1 MDSLHPSLSTAL
13 PLHGYDAEQV
23 LQAPFRA
30 AALGIATFYKR
41 ATENGRKAYS
51 LGYAAAL
58 QDVLEYLQAGLDHG
72 TDLPRPQRSEQRMA
86 LTIERVMDYIE
97 RRQEAL
103 RAESADSGED
113 EAMNHSNYN
122 AQQSRFAPSTSSTAS
137 TAHAQA
143 SQPKDL
149 PRSSPAPAPNDQPP
163 NPQPSV
169 RPPSVST
176 STQSLAPQPGE
187 STRRTSPRRHTPPHN
202 HPLRSTSAAPAPLPR
217 STGSSS
223 VPPTATSTLP
233 TSTAIS
239 HPSTLQPPPTINY
252 NFSPAAPFPPQ
263 FHPHHQSQHVTNSSS
278 AIISRRIRG
287 TADGRKGKAK
297 ERVTDRER
305 CATSS
310 ATDLVSSVVELLPE
324 SVRNGEESIRKR
336 RYPIDHPTSPSQT
349 RMVTMVE
356 NSVGERKGEED
367 DENDQEMMMDVV
379 TERPSKRHATI
390 RRPH

>member
-122 AQQSRFAPSTSSTAS
+122 AQQTRFAPSTSSTAS
-137 TAHAQA
+137 TVPAQA
-143 SQPKDL
+143 SQPKD
-149 PRSSPAPAPNDQPP
+149 PARSPAPNDQAS
-163 NPQPSV
+163 NPQASV

-187 STRRTSPRRHTPPHN
+187 STRRTSPRRPTPPHT
-202 HPLRSTSAAPAPLPR
+202 HSLRPASAAPAPR

-223 VPPTATSTLP
+223 VPPTSTSTL
-233 TSTAIS
+233 TTQTVIS
-239 HPSTLQPPPTINY
+239 PSTLQPPPTINY
-252 NFSPAAPFPPQ
+252 NFSPATPFPPQ
-263 FHPHHQSQHVTNSSS
+263 FHPHHQSQHVTNSSN
-278 AIISRRIRG
+278 AILSRRIRG
-287 TADGRKGKAK
+287 TTEGRKGKAK

-305 CATSS
+305 STTSGG
-310 ATDLVSSVVELLPE
+310 TDLVSSVVELLPE
-324 SVRNGEESIRKR
+324 SVRNPEESFRKR

-349 RMVTMVE
+349 RMVNMVE
-356 NSVGERKGEED
+356 NSVDERNGEDED
-367 DENDQEMMMDVV
+367 EDVGNQHEMMMDVV
-379 TERPSKRHATI
+379 NERPSKRHATI

>member
-122 AQQSRFAPSTSSTAS
+122 AQQPRFAPSTSSTTS
-137 TAHAQA
+137 TVPAPA
-143 SQPKDL
+143 SQAKDL
-149 PRSSPAPAPNDQPP
+149 PRSSPAPPPNDQTP

-169 RPPSVST
+169 PPPSAST
-176 STQSLAPQPGE
+176 STQSLAPQPAE
-187 STRRTSPRRHTPPHN
+187 SIRRTSPRRHTPPHTQ
-202 HPLRSTSAAPAPLPR
+202 PLRSSSAAPPSR

-223 VPPTATSTLP
+223 VPPTSTSTL
-233 TSTAIS
+233 TTQSAIS
-239 HPSTLQPPPTINY
+239 PPSTLQPPPTIDY
-252 NFSPAAPFPPQ
+252 NFSPATPFPPQ
-263 FHPHHQSQHVTNSSS
+263 FHPHHQAQHLTNSSS
-278 AIISRRIRG
+278 GILSRRIRG
-287 TADGRKGKAK
+287 TGEGRKGKAK

-305 CATSS
+305 CTTSGT
-310 ATDLVSSVVELLPE
+310 TDLVSSVVELLPE
-324 SVRNGEESIRKR
+324 SVRNGDESIRKR

-349 RMVTMVE
+349 RMVTMME
-356 NSVGERKGEED
+356 NSVGERNEED
-367 DENDQEMMMDVV
+367 DQDDDQESMMMDVV